1 MTALA
6 CRHWRRQLTWIDTA
20 ARAVSMLKR
29 PEVQMAEAGYRGE
42 PHIASA
48 LILRMTARLWRLPPQ
63 CRDAYVSRARA
74 RFDAGRGLRND
85 HALLRAINVASLRG
99 ART

>member
-6 CRHWRRQLTWIDTA
+6 VLAPFSIEA
-20 ARAVSMLKR
+20 S
-29 PEVQMAEAGYRGE
+29 MAETNE
-42 PHIASA
+42 VDDPHIPTA

-63 CRDAYVSRARA
+63 RRDAYVSRARA

-85 HALLRAINVASLRG
+85 HALLRAIDVASLRG
-99 ART
+99 AKT

>member
-1 MTALA
+1 
-6 CRHWRRQLTWIDTA
+6 
-20 ARAVSMLKR
+20 
-29 PEVQMAEAGYRGE
+29 MAETNDQGE
-42 PHIASA
+42 PHIPTA

-63 CRDAYVSRARA
+63 RRDAYVSRARA
-74 RFDAGRGLRND
+74 HFDAGRGSLND